1 MKGIKNWV
9 NVMHDIQ
16 SEENVEMFLR
26 EEIKELLVELNC
38 KFGTPTDKVKEMAD
52 VVWCALALMERMGY
66 DSEKVMEKLR
76 ESNMSKTFK
85 TYEAAEA
92 ELPEGGSVV
101 EAGDYFVIMNSWNK
115 IMKPKTFINMSK
127 KEVEECKYQP

>member
-9 NVMHDIQ
+9 NVMYDIQ
-16 SEENVEMFLR
+16 TEENVETL
-26 EEIKELLVELNC
+26 
-38 KFGTPTDKVKEMAD
+38 AD
-52 VVWCALALMERMGY
+52 VGWCALALMGRMGY

-127 KEVEECKYQP
+127 KEVDECKYQP